1 VNVLD
6 ELSGMKFMK
15 ISTQSIDG
23 RLSIKLRTVVQ
34 QGAVLMLHLF
44 FIVALI
50 PACPVFG
57 QGIRVGPD
65 GQVVE
70 STLSLPY
77 AFYNEHFGF
86 AAGYVYGVVGR
97 PQKQATLLTTAI
109 AGTKGSAMAFF
120 VARDLQMPYIDRLFM
135 DPIVSV
141 GYFNDAEA
149 FIDGNPK
156 FPNER
161 AGGND
166 SDPDNFIEGDGW
178 DNFFRL
184 RFKYLL
190 AIGHGRDQIIGTFH
204 LQDGLLVSGATGG
217 DSLNPLESGRTY
229 LELRPFYRWQQIDGG
244 DLEKDL
250 KTNGLDFSIFWD
262 NRDFYANPSRGFG
275 LRARYSSDYGWFD
288 SSNSWTNLETE
299 LDVYLPLQLGK
310 RFRQGVLAL
319 SSWTSYS
326 PTWDEKADGSITNNP
341 PAYTGSTLGGMWR
354 MRGYPTQRFND
365 KAAVYYAAELR
376 MIPDWNPFDRWAW
389 LQQHVG
395 IQWLQLVPFV
405 EVGRVAPT
413 WNAADLH
420 SDMKWSAGLGVRAW
434 AKGIVARID
443 AAFSTEGVGIQM
455 MISQPFQF

>member
-1 VNVLD
+1 MNRR
-6 ELSGMKFMK
+6 
-15 ISTQSIDG
+15 TQPNDG
-23 RLSIKLRTVVQ
+23 RSSITLRTIDR
-34 QGAVLMLHLF
+34 QGAVVALYLF
-44 FIVALI
+44 LLAALI
-50 PACPVFG
+50 PVSPVFG

-86 AAGYVYGVVGR
+86 AAGYVHGVVGR
-97 PQKQATLLTTAI
+97 PQKQATLLATAI
-109 AGTKGSAMAFF
+109 AGTKGSAMGFLMG
-120 VARDLQMPYIDRLFM
+120 RDLQMPSIDRLFM

-141 GYFNDAEA
+141 GYFKDAEA

-166 SDPDNFIEGDGW
+166 SDPDNFLEGDGW
-178 DNFFRL
+178 DNFLRL

-190 AIGHGRDQIIGTFH
+190 PTGHGRDRIIGAFH
-204 LQDGLLVSGATGG
+204 LQDGLLVSGAAGG

-229 LELRPFYRWQQIDGG
+229 LELRPFYRWQQIDG
-244 DLEKDL
+244 DELKTDL
-250 KTNGLDFSIFWD
+250 KTNGLDLSIFWD

-275 LRARYSSDYGWFD
+275 LRARYSRDYGWFD

-299 LDVYLPLQLGK
+299 LDLYIPLHLGK

-326 PTWDEKADGSITNNP
+326 PTWNEKSDGSITNNP
-341 PAYTGSTLGGMWR
+341 PAYTGSTLGGLWR
-354 MRGYPTQRFND
+354 MRGFPTQRFND

-376 MIPDWNPFDRWAW
+376 LIPEWNPFDRWTW
-389 LQQHVG
+389 LQEHVG
-395 IQWLQLVPFV
+395 IEWIQFAPFV
-405 EVGRVAPT
+405 EVGRVAPS

-420 SDMKWSAGLGVRAW
+420 TDMKLSAGLGIRAW

-443 AAFSTEGVGIQM
+443 AAYSTEGVGIQM

>member
-1 VNVLD
+1 MNSRTL
-6 ELSGMKFMK
+6 
-15 ISTQSIDG
+15 SIDG
-23 RLSIKLRTVVQ
+23 RPSIAFRTAVRLCAGLMVSLSL
-34 QGAVLMLHLF
+34 L
-44 FIVALI
+44 VALT
-50 PACPVFG
+50 PASTVFG

-86 AAGYVYGVVGR
+86 AAGYVYGVVGW

-109 AGTKGSAMAFF
+109 AGTKGSGMGFLAG
-120 VARDLQMPYIDRLFM
+120 RDLQMPSIDRLFM

-141 GYFNDAEA
+141 GYFNDAVA
-149 FIDGNPK
+149 FTDGNPE

-166 SDPDNFIEGDGW
+166 SDPENYIQGNGW

-190 AIGHGRDQIIGTFH
+190 PIGHGRDQIIGAFH
-204 LQDGLLVSGATGG
+204 IKDGLLASGAAGG

-229 LELRPFYRWQQIDGG
+229 LELRPFYRWQQIDGEG
-244 DLEKDL
+244 LERDL

-275 LRARYSSDYGWFD
+275 LRARYSRDYGWLD

-299 LDVYLPLQLGK
+299 LDLYLPLQLGK
-310 RFRQGVLAL
+310 GFRQTVLAL

-326 PTWDEKADGSITNNP
+326 PSWDEQADGTIANNP
-341 PAYTGSTLGGMWR
+341 PAYTGSTLGGLWR

-365 KAAVYYAAELR
+365 KAAIYYAAELR
-376 MIPDWNPFDRWAW
+376 MIPEWNPFDRWAW
-389 LQQHVG
+389 LQQYVG
-395 IQWLQLVPFV
+395 IEWLQIVPFV
-405 EVGRVAPT
+405 EVGRVAPA

-434 AKGIVARID
+434 AKGIVARVD
-443 AAFSTEGVGIQM
+443 GAFSPEGVGVQM